1 MMERRNWISWSGPWV
16 QDLREEIVGGV
27 GVVGGGVE

>member
-1 MMERRNWISWSGPWV
+1 MERRNWISWRGPRV
-16 QDLREEIVGGV
+16 QDWREEIVEV